1 MMLSKKNS
9 ETLENFSEKL
19 EVEGRSLWQDARRR
33 FMHNRAAVASLIV
46 LFLIALFV
54 TVAPMLSQFTY
65 FDTDWGMM
73 SSAPDMASG
82 HYFGTDS
89 SGRDLLVRVAIGGR
103 ISLMVGIAAALVAVI
118 VGTLYGSLSGYLG
131 GKIDSVMMRLLEI
144 LNSFPFMFF
153 VILLVTF
160 FGQNILLIFVA
171 IGMVSWLDMARIV
184 RGQTLSLKRKEFIEA
199 AQVGGVSTA
208 SIVIR
213 HIVPN
218 VLGVV
223 VVYASLLVPSMIL
236 FESFLSFLGLGTQE
250 PLSSWGA
257 LLSDGANS
265 MEVSPWLLLFPA
277 GFLVVTLFCFNFIG
291 DGLRDAPRP
300 ERSLRSTAM
309 SLSETATQAPQ
320 PANVLLEV
328 NDLRVTFATPDGDV
342 TAVNDLNFTLRA
354 GETLGIVG
362 ESGSGKS
369 QTAFAL
375 MGLLATNGRIGGSA
389 TFNGREILNLP
400 ERELNTL
407 RAEQISM
414 IFQDPMTSLNP
425 YMRVGEQLMEV
436 LMLHKG
442 MSKAEAFEESV
453 RMLDAVKMPE
463 ARKRMK
469 MYPHEFSGGMRQRV
483 MIAMALL
490 CRPKLLIADEPTTAL
505 DVTVQ
510 AQIMT
515 LLNELKREFNTA
527 IIMITHDL
535 GVVAG
540 ICDKVLVMYAG
551 RTMEYGKARDVFYQ
565 PVHPYSIG
573 LLNAVPRLD
582 SEGAEMLTIPGNP
595 PNLLRLPKGCPFQPR
610 CPHAMEIC
618 NNAPPLEAFSPGRLR
633 ACFKPVEE
641 LL

>member
-9 ETLENFSEKL
+9 EALENFSEKL

-33 FMHNRAAVASLIV
+33 FMHNRAAVASLVV
-46 LFLIALFV
+46 LVLIALFV
-54 TVAPMLSQFTY
+54 TLAPMLSQFTY

-73 SSAPDMASG
+73 SSAPDMESG

-131 GKIDSVMMRLLEI
+131 GKVDLLEI

-208 SIVIR
+208 NIVVR

-265 MEVSPWLLLFPA
+265 MEVSPWLLLYPA

-291 DGLRDAPRP
+291 DGLRDA
-300 ERSLRSTAM
+300 L
-309 SLSETATQAPQ
+309 
-320 PANVLLEV
+320 
-328 NDLRVTFATPDGDV
+328 
-342 TAVNDLNFTLRA
+342 
-354 GETLGIVG
+354 
-362 ESGSGKS
+362 
-369 QTAFAL
+369 
-375 MGLLATNGRIGGSA
+375 
-389 TFNGREILNLP
+389 
-400 ERELNTL
+400 
-407 RAEQISM
+407 
-414 IFQDPMTSLNP
+414 DPKD
-425 YMRVGEQLMEV
+425 R
-436 LMLHKG
+436 
-442 MSKAEAFEESV
+442 
-453 RMLDAVKMPE
+453 
-463 ARKRMK
+463 
-469 MYPHEFSGGMRQRV
+469 
-483 MIAMALL
+483 
-490 CRPKLLIADEPTTAL
+490 
-505 DVTVQ
+505 
-510 AQIMT
+510 
-515 LLNELKREFNTA
+515 
-527 IIMITHDL
+527 
-535 GVVAG
+535 
-540 ICDKVLVMYAG
+540 
-551 RTMEYGKARDVFYQ
+551 
-565 PVHPYSIG
+565 
-573 LLNAVPRLD
+573 
-582 SEGAEMLTIPGNP
+582 
-595 PNLLRLPKGCPFQPR
+595 
-610 CPHAMEIC
+610 
-618 NNAPPLEAFSPGRLR
+618 
-633 ACFKPVEE
+633 
-641 LL
+641 